1 MKGML
6 GGVALG
12 MAVSALAVLPAH
24 ASVAR
29 SASSASDVQFA
40 YDPPQISD
48 DGTHVTWR
56 WTMQNRGTDEAAHV
70 TLLHKLDPSLN
81 GIKASAPCEI
91 TTAKAVRCRWESV
104 PGGGTEQGTI
114 EADLPANMSGT
125 VQISG
130 RITWQQG
137 PSTPKAEDASG
148 RVPGEPAA
156 ADHS

>member
-24 ASVAR
+24 ASAR
-29 SASSASDVQFA
+29 ATSDVQFA

-48 DGTHVTWR
+48 DGSHVTWH
-56 WTMQNRGTDEAAHV
+56 WTMENKGSDEASHV
-70 TLLHKLDPSLN
+70 TLVHRLSPALN
-81 GIKASAPCEI
+81 GVKASTPCEV
-91 TTAKAVRCRWESV
+91 TPAKAVRCRWESV
-104 PGGGTEQGTI
+104 PAGGTEQGTI
-114 EADLPANMSGT
+114 EADLPPNMSGS

-137 PSTPKAEDASG
+137 TSTPRPDDVNG
-148 RVPGEPAA
+148 RLPGELAGA
-156 ADHS
+156 EHS